1 LRLITL
7 ALFLVLTQFTGFAQ
21 IRLEGFINP
30 GLGYRHLSGAE
41 NNVKDSLGNLD
52 QLRQNWGGGVKL
64 VLNFDKITAMQVGLN
79 YKGLSF
85 TRVNRDLQ
93 FHDTVHPE
101 IGRILDLSQTVLSKD
116 AYFYHRYRYISVPV
130 LYQRILAREMINQK
144 LQFMF
149 VGGLDFDF
157 LLSDKTSVFLP
168 GFSVGGKDRHVI
180 SNDYDASPFNIGLNV
195 GGRLDY
201 RLDEH
206 SNFSAQPTFN
216 YPFLVSAKDNLT
228 GFRLFQFG
236 VTVGV
241 NYLL

>member
-1 LRLITL
+1 LRLISFTL
-7 ALFLVLTQFTGFAQ
+7 FILLAQ
-21 IRLEGFINP
+21 LGLAQVRLEGFINP
-30 GLGYRHLSGAE
+30 GLGYRHLTGAE
-41 NNVKDSLGNLD
+41 ENVKDSLGNMD
-52 QLRQNWGGGVKL
+52 ELRQNWSGGVKL
-64 VLNFDKITAMQVGLN
+64 VMSFDKLTALQVGLN

-85 TRVNRDLQ
+85 TRVRRDLQ

-116 AYFYHRYRYISVPV
+116 AYFHHRYRYLSIPV
-130 LYQRILAREMINQK
+130 MYQRVLSREMINQK

-157 LLSDKTSVFLP
+157 LLNDKTKVFLP
-168 GFSVGGKDRHVI
+168 GFSVNGEDRHTI
-180 SNDYDASPFNIGLNV
+180 NNDYTASPFNMGINI

-216 YPFLVSAKDNLT
+216 YPFLLTAKDNLA
-228 GFRLFQFG
+228 GLRLFQFG